1 MYTFSQI
8 EHIAREGGYTVGQR
22 QISRITTTDV
32 QQVYGGLVHSGSEEA
47 HSAAV
52 VVSKLRHWLVHGG
65 NVPPPVR
72 GAGYVRSDREVWLAY
87 TTHESPVLVRG
98 KASALADLR
107 SYLSV
112 ATSPGYDGS
121 LSVRT
126 DPPIQLVGTVAGA
139 AGIELR
145 TPLGSLVLDRRAASV
160 VEQWLSVTMRRKDR
174 RGVLCL
180 PGEWTRY

>member
-1 MYTFSQI
+1 MYTYQQI
-8 EHIAREGGYTVGQR
+8 EQIALAGGYTVGQR
-22 QISRITTTDV
+22 QISRVTITDV
-32 QQVYGGLVHSGSEEA
+32 LQLYGGLVHSGSEEA
-47 HSAAV
+47 NSAAL

-87 TTHESPVLVRG
+87 TTHESPVLIRG
-98 KASALADLR
+98 RASALQDLR

-121 LSVRT
+121 LSVGT
-126 DPPIQLVGTVAGA
+126 DPPIQLVAGV
-139 AGIELR
+139 GIELR